1 MKTKILINGE
11 PTEVEITREDNK
23 PIKGGVIEPNVTY
36 IITHE
41 SNPDIKGCNVKL
53 VVVEDK

>member
-11 PTEVEITREDNK
+11 LTEVEITREDNK
-23 PIKGGVIEPNVTY
+23 PMDGGIIEANVTY
-36 IITHE
+36 VITHE
-41 SNPDIKGCNVKL
+41 SNPDIKGCKVEL